1 DRGGSGP
8 AGRRPAGAGVRPAA
22 GPHRRPRGGGGVAE
36 DAPGGAR
43 DRRRAGHRRAR
54 RTPPPVPEKDIT
66 DSVALLRWLA
76 DDNFTFLGYRE
87 YDLVDG
93 DVLRARMGSGLGI
106 LRSDQATPRR
116 LSEMGPQARA
126 RALERRLLIITK
138 ANSRATVH
146 RSAYLDYIGLK
157 TFDAD
162 GNVTG
167 ERR

>member
-1 DRGGSGP
+1 ALRRVLTDVREAVEDWPKMRQAALAIADELATAELGG
-8 AGRRPAGAGVRPAA
+8 
-22 GPHRRPRGGGGVAE
+22 PR
-36 DAPGGAR
+36 
-43 DRRRAGHRRAR
+43 
-54 RTPPPVPEKDIT
+54 PPVPEKDIT

-167 ERR
+167 ERRFGGLFRPDGDRQSRC